1 MPKSSGLG
9 DNFFVGGYDLSGD
22 TASLENIGG
31 GPEALEVT
39 GINSSAVERIGGL
52 RTGGMSWTS
61 WFNDATKQQHVAL
74 SGLPTADVH
83 VMYFRGTTLGNAA
96 AACVAKQINYDPT
109 RGTDG
114 SLQIGVE
121 AQSNALGL
129 EWGTMVTPGI
139 ETDTAAANGTGVE
152 NDAQASTNF
161 GIQAYLQTF
170 DFTGTDVT
178 VKLQESS
185 DDGGDV
191 YADITGGGFTQIT
204 SGDQHSERIATATNL
219 TVEQFVRAITIT
231 TGGFSAFEFAVMFVR
246 NEAAPVF

>member
-1 MPKSSGLG
+1 MAKSTGLG

-22 TASLENIGG
+22 TASLSNIGG

-39 GINSSAVERIGGL
+39 GIDKSAVERIGGL
-52 RTGGMSWTS
+52 RTGGMSWSS
-61 WFNDATKQQHVAL
+61 WFNKDAKQQHVAL
-74 SGLPTADVH
+74 SPLPTTDVQ

-109 RGTDG
+109 RGADG
-114 SLQIGVE
+114 SLTFDVDVE
-121 AQSNALGL
+121 SNGFGL

-139 ETDTAAANGTGVE
+139 ETDTAAADGTGVE
-152 NDAQASTNF
+152 NAAQASTNF
-161 GIQAYLQTF
+161 GLQAYLQTF

-185 DDGGDV
+185 DDGADA

-204 SGDQHSERIATATNL
+204 SGDQHTERLATATNL

-246 NEAAPVF
+246 NEAVPVF